1 MANMSKA
8 GQRTNSS
15 AGEIKIVH
23 FDGGK
28 SPELHPFSSVD
39 CFSMFQTSAA
49 VNPPTKDDWEQ
60 RRSISRRELSKSSYP
75 GNPKD
80 YVTDFKETKCTESK
94 YLGRGMCP
102 WHDVELGLDGTGMT
116 DRNEVR
122 E

>member
-1 MANMSKA
+1 
-8 GQRTNSS
+8 
-15 AGEIKIVH
+15 
-23 FDGGK
+23 
-28 SPELHPFSSVD
+28 
-39 CFSMFQTSAA
+39 MFQTSAA

-80 YVTDFKETKCTESK
+80 YVTDFKETKCTESN

-102 WHDVELGLDGTGMT
+102 WHDVDQRRDGTGMT

-122 E
+122 EWFQEEDDVKGIATIRMDFNCADETFHGQF